1 MEFFTI
7 SQYFNKLQIALFLLL
22 IMSLLAFSAVYLA
35 VGGMPP
41 DPRPEYLIAIPGAA
55 VLDWCAAMIIF
66 SKKIKSLRHQQG
78 LGAKLEKYF
87 RLTIVR
93 YAILSS
99 ANLLLAGGLYLTRS
113 DVFTGFFAGG
123 LVLSAILWPTSQ
135 KVTRDLRL
143 KGDEREMVLFR
154 KDTL

>member
-7 SQYFNKLQIALFLLL
+7 SQYFNKLQIVLFLLL

-35 VGGMPP
+35 VGGMSP
-41 DPRPEYLIAIPGAA
+41 DPRPEYFVVIPGAA

-66 SKKIKSLRHQQG
+66 NKKIKSLRHQQG

-87 RLTIVR
+87 KLTIVR

-99 ANLLLAGGLYLTRS
+99 GNLLLAGGLYLTGS
-113 DVFTGFFAGG
+113 DLFTGFFAGG
-123 LVLSAILWPTSQ
+123 LVLSAMLWPTSH

-143 KGDEREMVLFR
+143 RGDEREMVRFR
-154 KDTL
+154 RDTL